1 MILSVAYH
9 SEAALRT
16 LAADLSRQSLAPS
29 RWLVVDNSPR
39 SAPLGPAVLT
49 GGDAVLA
56 GLPLEVLSGREGD
69 GFGEGCNRG
78 FAHLERQ
85 GWSGWVWLLNP
96 DIRLPRGDELE
107 RLAAAL
113 LSLPPRGVVGTAVRD
128 PRGQLEGSG
137 GWLDPGLDFRRR
149 RLTES
154 HATGGGAAL
163 AVDWLSGCSLA
174 LRPTA
179 HTPPARFDPA
189 FPLYY
194 EDMDLCLR
202 LARDGAPILWL
213 PTPAVGHGRGAGSVT
228 PGTRRLRL
236 STLSY
241 VRFLR
246 RHRPGWVLRLRGLRL
261 LLNALL
267 RLPLQ
272 PQRGLAALQGLAQA
286 VGSWPATAVAPP
298 PEPEPGIDRDGA
310 EPA

>member
-1 MILSVAYH
+1 MVLSVAYH
-9 SEAALRT
+9 SEAALRC
-16 LAADLSRQSLAPS
+16 LAGDLCRQSLAPI
-29 RWLVVDNSPR
+29 RWLVVDNSPD
-39 SAPLGPAVLT
+39 SAPLHPAMLT
-49 GGDAVLA
+49 GGGAGLAALPVEVLA
-56 GLPLEVLSGREGD
+56 GREGE

-78 FAHLERQ
+78 FVQLERQ

-96 DIRLPRGDELE
+96 DIRLTRGDELE

-113 LSLPPRGVVGTAVRD
+113 LSLPQRAVVGTAVRD

-137 GWLDPGLDFRRR
+137 GWLDPGLRFRRR
-149 RLTES
+149 RLTEE
-154 HATGGGAAL
+154 HAAGAPAVL

-202 LARDGAPILWL
+202 LASDDAPILWL
-213 PTPAVGHGRGAGSVT
+213 PAPAVNHGRGAGSVT

-236 STLSY
+236 STVSY
-241 VRFLR
+241 LRFLR
-246 RHRPGWVLRLRGLRL
+246 RHRPGWVLRMRGLRL
-261 LLNALL
+261 LLNAVL

-272 PQRGLAALQGLAQA
+272 PRRALAVLRGLVQAAGP
-286 VGSWPATAVAPP
+286 WPA
-298 PEPEPGIDRDGA
+298 IDRDGA